1 MPAINTTSVR
11 SDRHLESTRTS
22 MSSNSLI
29 AALPERDRHVFASSM
44 ELVRIA
50 PATVVCHQ
58 GDSVRHVYFP
68 IRGLMSLF
76 GTTPDGEVLEV
87 AAVGRFGIVGVP
99 AVLEEEES
107 PYRIVAHVSCDAYRM
122 SASALREASQES
134 KAARQTLLRAA
145 HAQLVM
151 IGDAALC
158 HRFHTAL
165 QRLSR
170 CLLAYSA
177 SSSSDTVA
185 LTQEVLADILG
196 SPRTAISRAASQ
208 LQDCQAVRQR
218 HGRLQILDRLRVAR
232 FACLCGRPDQRG
244 RT

>member
-1 MPAINTTSVR
+1 MPAIRIR
-11 SDRHLESTRTS
+11 SARPDRHLEPIRTGS
-22 MSSNSLI
+22 SSNSLI
-29 AALPERDRHVFASSM
+29 AALPEREQHLFASSM
-44 ELVRIA
+44 ELVHIA

-58 GDSVRHVYFP
+58 GDPVRHVYFP
-68 IRGLMSLF
+68 VRGLMSLF
-76 GTTPDGEVLEV
+76 GMTPDGEVLQV
-87 AAVGRFGIVGVP
+87 AAVGRLGIVGVP
-99 AVLEEEES
+99 VVLEEEES

-122 SASALREASQES
+122 SASALREASQCS
-134 KAARQTLLRAA
+134 KAARASLLRAA

-151 IGDAALC
+151 IGDTALC

-170 CLLAYSA
+170 CLLAYAA

-196 SPRTAISRAASQ
+196 SPRTVVSRAANQ
-208 LQDCQAVRQR
+208 LQDIQAIRQR
-218 HGRLQILDRLRVAR
+218 HGRLQILDRLRMAQL
-232 FACLCGRPDQRG
+232 ACGCGMPNQPE